1 MPRQYPVFS
10 IGDVY
15 DFGSLVGTTSDVA
28 VYRVVTARDPLRIHT
43 TPGAN
48 TPAIGLV
55 APGTLVQASGKIE
68 SAGGLDYAE
77 VQHPTLGAYGWA
89 DLRYLASATDAN
101 AIAEK
106 QAINNAAQAVL
117 DAGKAASPSAPSTSS
132 SSAPTPSPLPA
143 PQPQPSGI
151 SRTQFQASASLGGW
165 TIVGVVAIAAAV
177 YYVSRKRST

>member
-15 DFGSLVGTTSDVA
+15 DFGSLAGGASDVA
-28 VYRVVTARDPLRIHT
+28 VYRVVTAKDPLRIHT

-77 VQHPTLGAYGWA
+77 VQHPTIGAYGWA

-117 DAGKAASPSAPSTSS
+117 DAGKAAS